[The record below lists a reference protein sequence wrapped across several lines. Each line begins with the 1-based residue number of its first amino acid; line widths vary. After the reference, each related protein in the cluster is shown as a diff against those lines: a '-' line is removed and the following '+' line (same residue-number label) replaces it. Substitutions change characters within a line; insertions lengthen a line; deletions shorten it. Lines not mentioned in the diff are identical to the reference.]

1 MKSLFALLFALF
13 AAGAAAQSPAPQT
26 PATTASQAPEQK
38 APPRP
43 LNLNLDDAS
52 LRQITRTLRDE
63 PVDGKGG
70 GGASGA
76 LPGLGDGA
84 RRIEP
89 GAVGTRSSPYPKDND
104 PVR

>member
-1 MKSLFALLFALF
+1 MKTVFALLIALG
-13 AAGAAAQSPAPQT
+13 AASAAAQAPAPQPPAT
-26 PATTASQAPEQK
+26 PASQPPESKAAPQ
-38 APPRP
+38 RP

-63 PVDGKGG
+63 PVDGKT

>member
-1 MKSLFALLFALF
+1 MKIVFALLIALGT
-13 AAGAAAQSPAPQT
+13 AGAAAQSPSPQT
-26 PATTASQAPEQK
+26 PATPASQPAEQK
-38 APPRP
+38 AAPARS

-63 PVDGKGG
+63 PVEGKAS
-70 GGASGA
+70 GASGA